1 MGMYNLVHGENSG
14 AVVLLG
20 ILGLQRDAVP
30 RYRDCWWTGTE
41 IAIHTRTGGGNR
53 EYYESE
59 SVCRNN
65 YPEYFDGK
73 EGPSGPWNEDLQAL
87 PTFLRDEDDDFD
99 STYATFYFS
108 VPDSL
113 AWMIPAL
120 TTQEES
126 PGERWEKII
135 AKLRDPASA
144 EDPQIRRCM
153 AVLGPMLDQIT
164 KIAKR

>member
-1 MGMYNLVHGENSG
+1 
-14 AVVLLG
+14 
-20 ILGLQRDAVP
+20 
-30 RYRDCWWTGTE
+30 
-41 IAIHTRTGGGNR
+41 
-53 EYYESE
+53 
-59 SVCRNN
+59 
-65 YPEYFDGK
+65 
-73 EGPSGPWNEDLQAL
+73 
-87 PTFLRDEDDDFD
+87 
-99 STYATFYFS
+99 
-108 VPDSL
+108 
-113 AWMIPAL
+113 MIPAL